1 MAVNIPGVIAI
12 VVFYLLVLGTG
23 IWATVKS
30 KRKQKKCAASGM
42 EMALLGNRS
51 ISLVVGVLTMT
62 ATWVGGGTV
71 LGIAEMLY
79 TPSRGLISA
88 ISMLTAYASTFIIGG
103 LFFAKPMRDQNFVT
117 ILDPFRVKYGRVIS
131 GIMGLVS
138 VLNDIMWMPITLTA
152 LGGTMSVVL
161 DLPFSLCVWIS
172 VAVAITYT
180 LLGGLYS
187 VAYTDVI
194 QLVLIFC
201 SLWICVPFI
210 LMNPH
215 TMDIS
220 QTLMNNTL
228 HAPWIGELQP
238 SSIGVI
244 IDDFLSFALGGL
256 SYQCFHQRTLSAAST
271 ASAKITCFAAAFVLF
286 LFGIPAILVGA
297 AVASTDWNQTSYG
310 SPSPYERGEA
320 ALSLPIALQHL
331 TPSFISIVG
340 IGCVAAAVM
349 SSADSALLS
358 AASVFSNNFYK
369 KILRPQASDREIMWV
384 IRASV
389 MGAGVISTSLTF
401 IASSVVFFW
410 FLGNEIAYVV
420 MFPQLVCV
428 LYFNISNGYG
438 AVAGLLV
445 GVLFRLLSGEPSFS
459 LPPVIHF
466 PGCTLEDGVYVQYA
480 PVRTI
485 CMLASFAAIL
495 LFSYLTSVLFSRNL
509 LPQKWDVL

>member
-201 SLWICVPFI
+201 SL
-210 LMNPH
+210 
-215 TMDIS
+215 
-220 QTLMNNTL
+220 
-228 HAPWIGELQP
+228 
-238 SSIGVI
+238 
-244 IDDFLSFALGGL
+244 ALGGL
-256 SYQCFHQRTLSAAST
+256 ASQCFQQRILSSFSGT
-271 ASAKITCFAAAFVLF
+271 TAKISCLAAAIAYLVL
-286 LFGIPAILVGA
+286 GIPLIL
-297 AVASTDWNQTSYG
+297 
-310 SPSPYERGEA
+310 
-320 ALSLPIALQHL
+320 L
-331 TPSFISIVG
+331 
-340 IGCVAAAVM
+340 
-349 SSADSALLS
+349 
-358 AASVFSNNFYK
+358 
-369 KILRPQASDREIMWV
+369 
-384 IRASV
+384 
-389 MGAGVISTSLTF
+389 GAGAVSTGKNN
-401 IASSVVFFW
+401 VDKK
-410 FLGNEIAYVV
+410 
-420 MFPQLVCV
+420 M
-428 LYFNISNGYG
+428 
-438 AVAGLLV
+438 
-445 GVLFRLLSGEPSFS
+445 
-459 LPPVIHF
+459 
-466 PGCTLEDGVYVQYA
+466 
-480 PVRTI
+480 
-485 CMLASFAAIL
+485 
-495 LFSYLTSVLFSRNL
+495 
-509 LPQKWDVL
+509 

>member
-1 MAVNIPGVIAI
+1 
-12 VVFYLLVLGTG
+12 
-23 IWATVKS
+23 
-30 KRKQKKCAASGM
+30 
-42 EMALLGNRS
+42 
-51 ISLVVGVLTMT
+51 
-62 ATWVGGGTV
+62 
-71 LGIAEMLY
+71 
-79 TPSRGLISA
+79 
-88 ISMLTAYASTFIIGG
+88 
-103 LFFAKPMRDQNFVT
+103 
-117 ILDPFRVKYGRVIS
+117 
-131 GIMGLVS
+131 
-138 VLNDIMWMPITLTA
+138 
-152 LGGTMSVVL
+152 MSVVL
-161 DLPFSLCVWIS
+161 DLSFTVCIWIS
-172 VAVAITYT
+172 AAVAITYT

-187 VAYTDVI
+187 VAYTDVV
-194 QLVLIFC
+194 QLILIFAG
-201 SLWICVPFI
+201 LWICVPFV

-215 TMDIS
+215 TGDIG
-220 QTLMNNTL
+220 QTMLNNTL
-228 HAPWIGELQP
+228 HAPWIGQP
-238 SSIGVI
+238 EPKKTWQL
-244 IDDFLSFALGGL
+244 IDLYLLFACGSLSFQ
-256 SYQCFHQRTLSAAST
+256 SFHQRTLAASSSAT
-271 ASAKITCFAAAFVLF
+271 AKITCFSAAFVYL
-286 LFGIPAILVGA
+286 LFGIPPILLGA
-297 AVASTDWNQTSYG
+297 AVSSTDWNQTSYG

-320 ALSLPIALQHL
+320 ALIFAHRPAAPHPFLHLHCRYRMCGRRRDVIGRLRFAVCSFRFQQQLLQEN
-331 TPSFISIVG
+331 PP
-340 IGCVAAAVM
+340 
-349 SSADSALLS
+349 
-358 AASVFSNNFYK
+358 AS
-369 KILRPQASDREIMWV
+369 ASDREIMWV

-420 MFPQLVCV
+420 MFPQLVCI